1 MVLFCTG
8 YITMHV
14 YTFWK
19 GLWAKSAS
27 ADCNMKLLRGISLPF
42 WTVSL
47 SCWNEN
53 NTKCHNCLLLFS
65 FSILC
70 VPCSWQGPSQDAQDI
85 CATYQLHVCSVMNYK
100 VKNGYMHTRITCTV
114 CPQKTFTSTKTNHSH
129 PQKSHL
135 VESIFLTAIETS
147 LTSVESPWDD
157 LLGHSVTQLLDMGS
171 ETSVT
176 HTCWHIN
183 IVLLTCTQ

>member
-1 MVLFCTG
+1 MSTHSEKDFEP
-8 YITMHV
+8 
-14 YTFWK
+14 
-19 GLWAKSAS
+19 S
-27 ADCNMKLLRGISLPF
+27 LLLQTAIWNCYVAFL
-42 WTVSL
+42 SL
-47 SCWNEN
+47 SEQFHLAAEMKITPNATIASC
-53 NTKCHNCLLLFS
+53 CFHFLF
-65 FSILC
+65 C
-70 VPCSWQGPSQDAQDI
+70 VPCSWQGPSQDTQDI
-85 CATYQLHVCSVMNYK
+85 CATYQLLVCSVMNHK
-100 VKNGYMHTRITCTV
+100 VNNGYTHTRITCTV
-114 CPQKTFTSTKTNHSH
+114 RPQKTFTFTKTNHLH

>member
-1 MVLFCTG
+1 MSTHSEKDFEP
-8 YITMHV
+8 
-14 YTFWK
+14 
-19 GLWAKSAS
+19 S
-27 ADCNMKLLRGISLPF
+27 LLLHTAIWNCYVAFL
-42 WTVSL
+42 SL
-47 SCWNEN
+47 SEQFHLAAEMKITPNATIASC
-53 NTKCHNCLLLFS
+53 CFHFLFYV
-65 FSILC
+65 FPARGK
-70 VPCSWQGPSQDAQDI
+70 VHQHDAQDI
-85 CATYQLHVCSVMNYK
+85 RATYQLHVCSVINHK
-100 VKNGYMHTRITCTV
+100 VNNGYMHTRITCTV